1 MSVAIQIQFNGRQL
15 TLPINPEELNL
26 SRNAD
31 NDEINIIGIGNA
43 LRKAD
48 PGLYELTI
56 ESFFPSEK
64 SYFYTGVRPK
74 TCVDFID
81 EIWHTDNT
89 NNNVAKIVTTGLPRN
104 INMYFLIQDFEWDY
118 KAGEE
123 DDIYYSLKIKEYKPY
138 GVKLIK
144 TNKDAKGSKLKVK
157 TSKKSRTAST
167 SVNNKNK
174 RTYKVQKGDC
184 LWNIAKAASGKGSNW
199 KALYNLNKKV
209 IGSNPNLIKPGQIL
223 VLPDGWKGS
232 FKVAKLTGT
241 SGKKTTS
248 KGGVSSSI
256 RSKTSSNTKGKTTS
270 PQKAAKAYKAGGG
283 GYMSAGGGTGSKGQ
297 GTKTLQLYMNNPY
310 GAKSVLT
317 PKTNKLAKI
326 VQERQQKNS
335 LLGKTKNSSGIG
347 SRGGGFR

>member
-1 MSVAIQIQFNGRQL
+1 MAVAMQIQFNGKQL
-15 TLPINPEELNL
+15 TLPINPEELDL
-26 SRNAD
+26 SRSAD
-31 NDEINIIGIGNA
+31 NDEINIIGIGPA
-43 LRKAD
+43 VRKGA

-56 ESFFPSEK
+56 ESFFPSAK
-64 SYFYTGVRPK
+64 SYFYTGVLPK
-74 TCVDFID
+74 TCVEFID

-89 NNNVAKIVTTGLPRN
+89 NNNVAKIVTTGLPKN
-104 INMYFLIQDFEWDY
+104 INMYFIIEDFEWDY

-123 DDIYYSLKIKEYKPY
+123 EDIYYNLKIKEYKPY

-144 TNKDAKGSKLKVK
+144 TNAAAKGSKLKVK

-167 SVNNKNK
+167 KVNTTKNK

-199 KALYNLNKKV
+199 KELYNLNKKV
-209 IGSNPNLIKPGQIL
+209 IGKNPNLIKPGQIL

-241 SGKKTTS
+241 SAKKKYSTR
-248 KGGVSSSI
+248 SSTK
-256 RSKTSSNTKGKTTS
+256 SKTSSNTKTTS

-283 GYMSAGGGTGSKGQ
+283 GYMAAGGGIGSKGY
-297 GTKTLQLYMNNPY
+297 GTKTLQLAMNNPY

-326 VQERQQKNS
+326 IQNRQKS
-335 LLGKTKNSSGIG
+335 LLSNKS
-347 SRGGGFR
+347 SRGGGIGTR

>member
-104 INMYFLIQDFEWDY
+104 INMYFLIEDFEWDY

-123 DDIYYSLKIKEYKPY
+123 EDIYYSLKIKEYKPY

-144 TNKDAKGSKLKVK
+144 TNKNAKGSKLKVK

-209 IGSNPNLIKPGQIL
+209 IGKNPNLIKPGQIL

-241 SGKKTTS
+241 SLKKTSNKKYSTT
-248 KGGVSSSI
+248 K
-256 RSKTSSNTKGKTTS
+256 SKTSSNTKTKSKS

-297 GTKTLQLYMNNPY
+297 GTKTLQLYMNKPY
-310 GAKSVLT
+310 GAKAILT
-317 PKTNKLAKI
+317 PKTNKLSQLIAK
-326 VQERQQKNS
+326 RNNS
-335 LLGKTKNSSGIG
+335 FNINKSSGIG